1 MTDVPDGVVAEADE
15 ATFGTLVLEAS
26 GPVLVAFSAEWCVPC
41 RLVDPVVAELAATYR
56 GRLRVVRVDT
66 DAHPGLATTHGVD
79 SIPSLQV
86 FAAGSLVRTVVGA
99 QPKPELVALVEGVLA
114 AG

>member
-1 MTDVPDGVVAEADE
+1 MPDGAVAEADE
-15 ATFGTLVLEAS
+15 ATFGALVLDVS
-26 GPVLVAFSAEWCVPC
+26 GPVLVVFSAEWCVPC
-41 RLVDPVVAELAATYR
+41 RLLDPVVAELASAYR

-66 DAHPGLATTHGVD
+66 DAHPELASAQGVD
-79 SIPSLQV
+79 SIPCVQV

-99 QPKPELVALVEGVLA
+99 QPKPELVALVEGILA